1 MTQSHAPSDA
11 APGAHPPPPS
21 SRATLL
27 DMQGIDISFGGVPA
41 LRGANLS
48 VAAGEVHA
56 LIGQNGAGKST
67 MIKILTGAYRRSG
80 GSVRFEGREIDFR
93 TPKEA
98 REAGISTI
106 YQEINLVPFRSVAE
120 NIFLGREPRRFGLID
135 WREVQRRASAL
146 LESFGLQ
153 IDVKKPAGS
162 YSTAIQQMVALAR
175 AVSSDAKMVIMDES
189 TSSLDEREVEL
200 LFTVVRKLRDDGR
213 AVIFVSHRLDE
224 LYALCDRVTVMRD
237 GQTVAQSAMKDIDK
251 RQLVTT
257 MLGRTLAAVVQDD
270 STAREANLARRGDK
284 AISARNLSAHPK
296 VSDVSLD
303 VHAGEAVG
311 LAGLLG
317 SGRTET
323 MRLLFGADPAERGTL
338 SINGKDVAL
347 KSPQD
352 AIARGLAYLTEDRKA
367 EGIVPDLSVRDNLTL
382 VCLRTLSKHGIVDVK
397 QQQAIVDRFI
407 ASLGIK
413 LRSPDQPIREL
424 SGGNQ
429 QKVLLARWL
438 AAQPSLLLLDEPTR
452 GIDVG
457 AKADVAKIVRELRD
471 EGMAVLLSASELEEL
486 TAVADRAV
494 VIRDGRTVAELDG
507 AQMSESA
514 IMDAI
519 AYGSAGTSQL
529 VEAAQS
535 AHIDDALEGDRHGS

>member
-1 MTQSHAPSDA
+1 MAQTL
-11 APGAHPPPPS
+11 
-21 SRATLL
+21 LL
-27 DMQGIDISFGGVPA
+27 DMQDIDIAFGGVAA
-41 LRGANLS
+41 LKRARLS

-67 MIKILTGAYRRSG
+67 LIKILTGAYRKSAG
-80 GSVRFEGREIDFR
+80 TIRFDGREVDFR
-93 TPKEA
+93 TPKDA

-120 NIFLGREPRRFGLID
+120 NIFLGREPRRLGLID
-135 WREVQRRASAL
+135 WKTVQRRAAEL
-146 LESFGLQ
+146 LESFGLR
-153 IDVKKPAGS
+153 IDVKKPVRE

-175 AVSSDAKMVIMDES
+175 AVSSDAKLVIMDES

-200 LFTVVRKLRDDGR
+200 LFTVVRRLRDDGR

-237 GQTVAQSAMKDIDK
+237 GQTVAENSMQEMDK
-251 RQLVTT
+251 LKLVTT
-257 MLGRTLAAVVQDD
+257 MLGRTLAAVVHED
-270 STAREANLARRGDK
+270 SAVKEANLAKRGPV
-284 AISARNLSAHPK
+284 ALSAQGLAAGTK
-296 VSDVSLD
+296 VTDVSLD

-323 MRLLFGADPAERGTL
+323 MRLLFGADRPAKG
-338 SINGKDVAL
+338 AL
-347 KSPQD
+347 AVGGENAAFKSPKD
-352 AIARGLAYLTEDRKA
+352 AIARGIAYLTEDRKA
-367 EGIVPDLSVRDNLTL
+367 EGIVPELSVRDNLTL
-382 VCLRTLSKHGIVDVK
+382 VCLPALTKRGVVDIAKQREIVDGFVE
-397 QQQAIVDRFI
+397 
-407 ASLGIK
+407 SLGIK

-438 AAQPSLLLLDEPTR
+438 ATHPRLLLLDEPTR

-471 EGMAVLLSASELEEL
+471 AGLAVLLSASELEEL

-494 VIRDGRTVAELDG
+494 VIRDGETVAQLDG
-507 AQMSESA
+507 AQMNEAS

-519 AYGSAGTSQL
+519 AYGAGAESTL
-529 VEAAQS
+529 AEAVEEAK
-535 AHIDDALEGDRHGS
+535 HDR

>member
-1 MTQSHAPSDA
+1 
-11 APGAHPPPPS
+11 
-21 SRATLL
+21 
-27 DMQGIDISFGGVPA
+27 MQGIDISFGGVPA

-270 STAREANLARRGDK
+270 SAAREANLARRGDK

-323 MRLLFGADPAERGTL
+323 MRLLFGADPAERGTV

>member
-1 MTQSHAPSDA
+1 
-11 APGAHPPPPS
+11 
-21 SRATLL
+21 
-27 DMQGIDISFGGVPA
+27 MQGIDISFGGVPA

-135 WREVQRRASAL
+135 WREIQRRAFAL

-270 STAREANLARRGDK
+270 SAAREANLARRGDK

-323 MRLLFGADPAERGTL
+323 MRLLFGADPVGRGTL
-338 SINGKDVAL
+338 SIDGKDVAL

-535 AHIDDALEGDRHGS
+535 AHIDDALEDDRHG

>member
-1 MTQSHAPSDA
+1 MHTHPTTSTSD
-11 APGAHPPPPS
+11 PRPI
-21 SRATLL
+21 LL
-27 DMQGIDISFGGVPA
+27 DMQDIDISFGGVAA
-41 LRGANLS
+41 LRRARLS
-48 VAAGEVHA
+48 VSAGEVHA

-67 MIKILTGAYRRSG
+67 LIKILTGAYQRTAG
-80 GSVRFEGREIDFR
+80 TIRFDGREVDFR
-93 TPKEA
+93 SPKEA

-106 YQEINLVPFRSVAE
+106 YQEINLVPFRSIAE

-135 WREVQRRASAL
+135 WKAIHRKAQEL
-146 LESFGLQ
+146 LDSFGLQ
-153 IDVKKPAGS
+153 INVAKPVS
-162 YSTAIQQMVALAR
+162 EFSTAIQQMVALAR

-200 LFTVVRKLRDDGR
+200 LFTVVRRLRDDGR

-237 GQTVAQSAMKDIDK
+237 GQTVAENAMAEMDK
-251 RQLVTT
+251 LQLVTT
-257 MLGRTLAAVVQDD
+257 MLGRSLSAVVLED
-270 STAREANLARRGDK
+270 SSVKEANLAKRG
-284 AISARNLSAHPK
+284 ATVLSASAIGAGAK
-296 VSDVSLD
+296 VTDVSLE

-323 MRLLFGADPAERGTL
+323 MRLMFGADTTQTGSL
-338 SINGKDVAL
+338 SVDGNPVTL

-352 AIARGLAYLTEDRKA
+352 AIGRGIAYLTEDRKG
-367 EGIVPDLSVRDNLTL
+367 EGIVPELSVRDNLTL
-382 VCLRTLSKHGIVDVK
+382 VCLRTLTKHGVVDVAK
-397 QQQAIVDRFI
+397 QREIVDRFI
-407 ASLGIK
+407 ESLGIK
-413 LRSPDQPIREL
+413 LRSADQPIREL

-438 AAQPSLLLLDEPTR
+438 ATNPRLLLLDEPTR

-457 AKADVAKIVRELRD
+457 AKADVAKIIRELRD
-471 EGMAVLLSASELEEL
+471 SGLAVLLSASELEEL

-494 VIRDGRTVAELDG
+494 VIRDGKTVAELDG
-507 AQMSESA
+507 ADMSEAS

-519 AYGSAGTSQL
+519 AYGAGEESAIL
-529 VEAAQS
+529 EAVETQ
-535 AHIDDALEGDRHGS
+535 EKQP

>member
-1 MTQSHAPSDA
+1 MAQTP
-11 APGAHPPPPS
+11 
-21 SRATLL
+21 LL
-27 DMQGIDISFGGVPA
+27 DMQDIDIAFGGVAA
-41 LRGANLS
+41 LKRARLS

-67 MIKILTGAYRRSG
+67 LIKILTGAYRKSAG
-80 GSVRFEGREIDFR
+80 TIRFDGREVDFR
-93 TPKEA
+93 TPKDA

-120 NIFLGREPRRFGLID
+120 NIFLGREPRRLGLID
-135 WREVQRRASAL
+135 WKTVQRRAAEL
-146 LESFGLQ
+146 LESFGLR
-153 IDVKKPAGS
+153 IDVKKPVRE

-175 AVSSDAKMVIMDES
+175 AVSSDAKLVIMDES

-200 LFTVVRKLRDDGR
+200 LFTVVRRLRDDGR

-237 GQTVAQSAMKDIDK
+237 GQTVAENSMQEMDK
-251 RQLVTT
+251 LKLVTT
-257 MLGRTLAAVVQDD
+257 MLGRTLAAVVHED
-270 STAREANLARRGDK
+270 SAVKEANLAKRGPV
-284 AISARNLSAHPK
+284 ALSAQGLAAGTK
-296 VSDVSLD
+296 VTDVSLD

-323 MRLLFGADPAERGTL
+323 MRLLFGADRPAKG
-338 SINGKDVAL
+338 AL
-347 KSPQD
+347 AVGGENAAFKSPKD
-352 AIARGLAYLTEDRKA
+352 AIARGIAYLTEDRKA
-367 EGIVPDLSVRDNLTL
+367 EGIVPELSVRDNLTL
-382 VCLRTLSKHGIVDVK
+382 VCLPALTKRGVVDIAKQREIVDGFVE
-397 QQQAIVDRFI
+397 
-407 ASLGIK
+407 SLGIK

-438 AAQPSLLLLDEPTR
+438 ATHPRLLLLDEPTR

-471 EGMAVLLSASELEEL
+471 AGLAVLLSASELEEL

-494 VIRDGRTVAELDG
+494 VIRDGETVAQLDG
-507 AQMSESA
+507 AQMNEAS

-519 AYGSAGTSQL
+519 AYGAGAESTL
-529 VEAAQS
+529 AEAVEEAK
-535 AHIDDALEGDRHGS
+535 HDR

>member
-1 MTQSHAPSDA
+1 MTQSHALSDA
-11 APGAHPPPPS
+11 KPGDTPPD
-21 SRATLL
+21 SRAPLL

-200 LFTVVRKLRDDGR
+200 LFSVVRKLRDDGR

-270 STAREANLARRGDK
+270 SAAREANLARRGDK
-284 AISARNLSAHPK
+284 AISARNLAAHPK

-323 MRLLFGADPAERGTL
+323 MRLLFGADPAEKGAL
-338 SINGKDVAL
+338 SINGEQVAL

-382 VCLRTLSKHGIVDVK
+382 VCLRTLSKHGVVDVK
-397 QQQAIVDRFI
+397 KQQAIVERFI

-438 AAQPSLLLLDEPTR
+438 AAQPSLLLLDEPMR

-519 AYGSAGTSQL
+519 AWGSAGTSQL
-529 VEAAQS
+529 AEAAQS
-535 AHIDDALEGDRHGS
+535 AHFDDAQEGERHGS

>member
-1 MTQSHAPSDA
+1 
-11 APGAHPPPPS
+11 
-21 SRATLL
+21 
-27 DMQGIDISFGGVPA
+27 
-41 LRGANLS
+41 
-48 VAAGEVHA
+48 
-56 LIGQNGAGKST
+56 
-67 MIKILTGAYRRSG
+67 
-80 GSVRFEGREIDFR
+80 
-93 TPKEA
+93 
-98 REAGISTI
+98 
-106 YQEINLVPFRSVAE
+106 
-120 NIFLGREPRRFGLID
+120 
-135 WREVQRRASAL
+135 
-146 LESFGLQ
+146 
-153 IDVKKPAGS
+153 
-162 YSTAIQQMVALAR
+162 
-175 AVSSDAKMVIMDES
+175 
-189 TSSLDEREVEL
+189 
-200 LFTVVRKLRDDGR
+200 
-213 AVIFVSHRLDE
+213 VIFVSHRLDE

-270 STAREANLARRGDK
+270 SAAREANLARRGSV

-347 KSPQD
+347 KSPQE

>member
-1 MTQSHAPSDA
+1 MAQTP
-11 APGAHPPPPS
+11 
-21 SRATLL
+21 LL
-27 DMQGIDISFGGVPA
+27 DMQDIDIAFGGVPA
-41 LRGANLS
+41 LKRARLC

-67 MIKILTGAYRRSG
+67 LIKILTGAYHKSAG
-80 GSVRFEGREIDFR
+80 TIRFDGREVDFR
-93 TPKEA
+93 TPKDA

-135 WREVQRRASAL
+135 WKTVQHRASEL
-146 LESFGLQ
+146 LESFGLR
-153 IDVKKPAGS
+153 IDVKKPVRD

-200 LFTVVRKLRDDGR
+200 LFTVVRRLRDDGR

-237 GQTVAQSAMKDIDK
+237 GQTVAENTMQEMDK
-251 RQLVTT
+251 LKLVTT
-257 MLGRTLAAVVQDD
+257 MLGRTLAAVVHED
-270 STAREANLARRGDK
+270 SAVKEANLAKRGDVML
-284 AISARNLSAHPK
+284 AAQGLAAGAK
-296 VSDVSLD
+296 VTDVSLD

-323 MRLLFGADPAERGTL
+323 MRLLFGADRPAKGTL
-338 SINGKDVAL
+338 TVSGESAAF
-347 KSPQD
+347 KSPKD
-352 AIARGLAYLTEDRKA
+352 AIARGIAYLTEDRKA
-367 EGIVPDLSVRDNLTL
+367 EGIVPELSVRDNLTL
-382 VCLRTLSKHGIVDVK
+382 VCLPALTKRGVVDVAKQREIVDG
-397 QQQAIVDRFI
+397 FI
-407 ASLGIK
+407 ESLGIK
-413 LRSPDQPIREL
+413 LRSADQPIREL

-438 AAQPSLLLLDEPTR
+438 ATHPRLLLLDEPTR

-471 EGMAVLLSASELEEL
+471 AGLAVLLSASELEEL

-494 VIRDGRTVAELDG
+494 VIRDGETVAQLDG
-507 AQMSESA
+507 AQMNEAS

-519 AYGSAGTSQL
+519 AYGAGAESTL
-529 VEAAQS
+529 A
-535 AHIDDALEGDRHGS
+535 DALEETKHDR

>member
-1 MTQSHAPSDA
+1 MTP
-11 APGAHPPPPS
+11 
-21 SRATLL
+21 LL
-27 DMQGIDISFGGVPA
+27 DMQDIGISFGGVAA
-41 LRGANLS
+41 LKHARLT

-67 MIKILTGAYRRSG
+67 LIKILTGAYRKSAG
-80 GSVRFEGREIDFR
+80 TIRFDGREVDFR
-93 TPKEA
+93 TPKDA

-135 WREVQRRASAL
+135 WKTVQTRASEL
-146 LESFGLQ
+146 LESFGLR
-153 IDVKKPAGS
+153 IDVKKPVRD

-200 LFTVVRKLRDDGR
+200 LFTVVRRLRNDGR

-237 GQTVAQSAMKDIDK
+237 GQTVAESAMQEMDK
-251 RQLVTT
+251 LKLVTT
-257 MLGRTLAAVVQDD
+257 MLGRTLAAVVHED
-270 STAREANLARRGDK
+270 SAVKEANLAKRG
-284 AISARNLSAHPK
+284 AVALSAKGLAAGAK
-296 VSDVSLD
+296 VTDVSLD

-323 MRLLFGADPAERGTL
+323 MRLLFGADRPAKGAL
-338 SINGKDVAL
+338 SVDGEAAAF
-347 KSPQD
+347 KSPKD
-352 AIARGLAYLTEDRKA
+352 AIARGVAYLTEDRKA
-367 EGIVPDLSVRDNLTL
+367 EGIVPELSVRDNLTL
-382 VCLRTLSKHGIVDVK
+382 VCLPALTKRGVVDVAKQREIVDG
-397 QQQAIVDRFI
+397 FI
-407 ASLGIK
+407 ESLGIK
-413 LRSPDQPIREL
+413 LRSPDQPVREL

-438 AAQPSLLLLDEPTR
+438 ATHPRVLLLDEPTR

-471 EGMAVLLSASELEEL
+471 AGLAVLLSASELEEL

-494 VIRDGRTVAELDG
+494 VIRDGETVAQLDG
-507 AQMSESA
+507 AQMNEAS

-519 AYGSAGTSQL
+519 AYGAGAQSTL
-529 VEAAQS
+529 AEAAEE
-535 AHIDDALEGDRHGS
+535 AKHDR